1 MILQRKFSD
10 GLVILSVNYDE
21 LMKKLKEISAEIKN
35 KLPSVQKI
43 FLFGSFAK
51 GNYTPESDVDIL
63 VILDKCE
70 TPFIERRDIFID
82 FFDDV
87 PFDLNIFAYT
97 SDEIQK
103 MIEQG
108 NLFIRNVLSEAIEI

>member
-1 MILQRKFSD
+1 
-10 GLVILSVNYDE
+10 VNYNE
-21 LMKKLKEISAEIKN
+21 LMEKLKKISSEIKY
-35 KLPSVQKI
+35 KVPAVRKI

-70 TPFIERRDIFID
+70 VPFIERRDIFVD

-87 PFDLNIFAYT
+87 PFDLNIFVYT
-97 SDEIQK
+97 YDEIKK
-103 MIEQG
+103 MFEEG
-108 NLFIRNVLSEAIEI
+108 NFFIRNVLSEAIEI